1 MVETVWG
8 MTDLQL
14 RLFTA
19 IGQLVLAGAV
29 FYVALRQ
36 WLTAREQATTARKKL
51 KADLFDKRMAALND
65 VESPIIE
72 ILKGLVPDYTK
83 AVKVRT
89 GARRFRY
96 LFANEAYSAAVEL
109 GEMATELAG
118 LQNELSLSNLDP
130 QKQQEMA
137 RRYNILS
144 GLLDPKLSVLH
155 DFCTAE
161 LTLSE

>member
-19 IGQLVLAGAV
+19 IGQLSLAGGV

-36 WLTAREQATTARKKL
+36 WLTAREQAATAKKKL
-51 KADLFDKRMAALND
+51 KADLFDKRMAALNE

-72 ILKGLVPDYTK
+72 ILKDVPDHTR
-83 AVKVRT
+83 AVRVRT

-96 LFANEAYSAAVEL
+96 LFGNDAYMAAVEL
-109 GEMATELAG
+109 GEMATDLA
-118 LQNELSLSNLDP
+118 NLRNDLNLPHVDP
-130 QKQQEMA
+130 YKRQEMA
-137 RRYNILS
+137 RKYQLFS
-144 GLLDPKLSVLH
+144 ALLDPKLSVLH

>member
-19 IGQLVLAGAV
+19 IGQLCLAGGV

-36 WLTAREQATTARKKL
+36 WLTAREQAATARKKL
-51 KADLFDKRMAALND
+51 KADLFDKRMAALNE
-65 VESPIIE
+65 VETPIIE
-72 ILKGLVPDYTK
+72 ILKDEPNYNR
-83 AVKVRT
+83 AVRVRT

-96 LFANEAYSAAVEL
+96 LFGKEAYEAAVEL
-109 GEMATELAG
+109 GEMATDLA
-118 LQNELSLSNLDP
+118 NLSNDVGLPGGDP
-130 QKQQEMA
+130 LKRQEMI
-137 RRYNILS
+137 RTYNILS

>member
-8 MTDLQL
+8 FTDLQL

-29 FYVALRQ
+29 GYVAFRQ
-36 WLTAREQATTARKKL
+36 WFTAKEQATTARKKL
-51 KADLFDKRMAALND
+51 KADLFDKRMAALNE
-65 VESPIIE
+65 VEGPIIE
-72 ILKGLVPDYTK
+72 ILKGMVPDYTK

-96 LFANEAYSAAVEL
+96 LFGKEAYAAAVEL
-109 GEMATELAG
+109 GEMATDLA
-118 LQNELSLSNLDP
+118 SLKNDLDMPSLDP
-130 QKQQEMA
+130 LKRQETA